1 MLMWTAAMVLPFVA
15 HSALPGAPWHST
27 ARLAPWSVTR
37 AESPKNSMVLHRDLS
52 SSEPPAT
59 LMEPA
64 SDLAESVTQRLRRA
78 FRFGKKRRPLL
89 ELRGVRGDGVQTY
102 YVLGNQQGLTPDTS
116 DLMTHRMLLDAH
128 LQSGGERRI
137 LVRGCRAKPKPQYKR
152 DVSETIEDFLD
163 L

>member
-37 AESPKNSMVLHRDLS
+37 AESPKSSMVLHRDLS

-78 FRFGKKRRPLL
+78 FRFGKRAASARAPRRPRRRRADLL
-89 ELRGVRGDGVQTY
+89 RAWQSARPHTI
-102 YVLGNQQGLTPDTS
+102 
-116 DLMTHRMLLDAH
+116 LLI
-128 LQSGGERRI
+128 S
-137 LVRGCRAKPKPQYKR
+137 
-152 DVSETIEDFLD
+152 
-163 L
+163 